1 MYNKNMKQLLILLI
15 FIIISTGCS
24 SRDGDTLNKKHA
36 LLTTAISRQI
46 DGNRV
51 VIKNR
56 QVWLDGKK
64 IGCLDSD
71 DGGYINSLKILPD
84 GSNLY
89 KVTDLNNGW
98 LFVSGGDKHK
108 PGGDFG
114 IESKKTFFWDKAK
127 KKFINGPDMTCQ
139 RSGYE
144 VTPLPDNKWLITGGA
159 PMVVKRTKTEEYA
172 TSPMSVDILD
182 LKTKTITQGG
192 SLLVDRVAH
201 SVLSLDKKR
210 VLIAGGHTFGGKTPN
225 GMESKSV
232 ELYNLDTHTSKEIGE
247 LCRARQAGTL
257 IRLNENEVL
266 LVGGYNSDSE
276 EDDHNLPPEII
287 KLPN

>member
-89 KVTDLNNGW
+89 KVTDLNNGL
-98 LFVSGGDKHK
+98 LFVSGGNKHK
-108 PGGDFG
+108 PGNDFS
-114 IESKKTFFWDKAK
+114 IVSTKTFFWDKVK
-127 KKFINGPDMTCQ
+127 NKFINGPDMTCQ
-139 RSGYE
+139 RDYFE
-144 VTPLPDNKWLITGGA
+144 VTPLPDNKWFISGGM
-159 PMVVKRTKTEEYA
+159 PMVVKRTKTEEFA
-172 TSPMSVDILD
+172 ISPMVVDILD

-192 SLLVDRVAH
+192 SLLVDRVSH
-201 SVLSLDKKR
+201 SVLPLDKKR
-210 VLIAGGHTFGGKTPN
+210 VLIAGGST
-225 GMESKSV
+225 EC
-232 ELYNLDTHTSKEIGE
+232 E
-247 LCRARQAGTL
+247 TL
-257 IRLNENEVL
+257 STKREP
-266 LVGGYNSDSE
+266 
-276 EDDHNLPPEII
+276 H
-287 KLPN
+287 